1 MSINEGR
8 LFKRIE
14 LLGKVFEI
22 YYGYY
27 EEKDRKGQYNE
38 SIPIYPDFKKNPVYT
53 DDSFAFVTAMQDKCE
68 HFKGN
73 PKGDSCISCSYFQ
86 FGCDL
91 IGICQNK
98 NNKENLQ

>member
-1 MSINEGR
+1 MENEGT
-8 LFKRIE
+8 LYKRIE
-14 LLGKVFEI
+14 LYGKTFDI

-27 EEKDRKGQYNE
+27 DESDKKSPYNE
-38 SIPIYPDFKKNPVYT
+38 SVPIYPNFEAEPVYT
-53 DDSFAFVTAMQDKCE
+53 DTGERFVTAMQDKCE

-73 PKGDSCISCSYFQ
+73 PKGDSCISCSYFK